1 MKMEE
6 ERWAL
11 YDSSEFPY
19 VKVDLGETIK
29 SDEDFKHYTD
39 SWLRLY
45 ENERPFMLYFD
56 ATKVGFVNIKYAFKM
71 ANFIRDLKRRKD
83 DGNIEFL
90 QCSVI
95 KVNSWYVRFLLK
107 LIFFLQSP
115 VAPVHITTDQSF
127 NFNEKSTQQDF
138 MM

>member
-1 MKMEE
+1 METP
-6 ERWAL
+6 WAI
-11 YDSSEFPY
+11 YDTSDFPY
-19 VKVDLGETIK
+19 VKVELGGSIK

-45 ENERPFMLYFD
+45 EKERPFMLYFD

-71 ANFIRDLKRRKD
+71 ANFIRELKRK
-83 DGNIEFL
+83 NEEELL

-107 LIFFLQSP
+107 LIFFLQEP
-115 VAPVHITTDQSF
+115 VASVHITSDQSF
-127 NFNEKSTQQDF
+127 NFNDKATKQDYLI
-138 MM
+138 